1 MADTFKADKIDTS
14 TGKTKKIG
22 MGFSDPSG
30 EMPTAEYHYKSS
42 INRLATGEDIQTIDI
57 RGGDPY
63 IDIKDLYKKPTS
75 GSEYGDVSVRKT
87 KSGHLMVFD
96 DTNGNESIMIK
107 HRDGSGFCLQSD
119 GTMVMSTKNN
129 RITQVG
135 GTDALLIEGDLKIS
149 CQNLEIDATGDFDL
163 AVGGDYNLTVAG
175 EKKETVLGSS
185 REDITGNKGSKVQG
199 SRSDT
204 TVKDR
209 TTTVLGK
216 DTNIIKGDESFSIGG
231 HFDLGATGYSKIT
244 SEQQIAYTAP
254 QIDIVGIKGQ
264 IGLKQGIFGGDSCFY
279 YGTNFFGK
287 SAKFT
292 AGVTAPTFEGNLHGL
307 AETASAAN
315 SITFTHTSLGTET
328 GSATWSDGT
337 HLTPTDVGRDGK
349 GPSDDSIKDH
359 LGGDPRGI
367 KKISID
373 ASDTLLKKFTKTK
386 YTVRTARAALK
397 DPVKASNSKFLESL
411 IEEGLLSDNYFQ
423 KIPPSIGRVT
433 NGNSAYLPYETIGY
447 GANTNLVS
455 GQRSLKRYSP
465 DPKYDPNALDP
476 TRGVNMIT
484 SKTLL
489 AAAIPI
495 STFLAGE
502 NGSGTL
508 NHLATFDER
517 FRLASQ
523 LLLQTEVLKLGRNN
537 EGRFKNH
544 KVVVTEGTYAWTGDN
559 EPTKGSIPDLRTNG
573 QAITYEL
580 YDEQNRN
587 NIDVSYEF
595 AAYLSDQLSVYEKI
609 TLDYDTIEPNPTENI
624 PSEKIN
630 TQIIVTMPK
639 INKDYKIEGR
649 AGYKLETVWN
659 GSVQSNSD
667 LVEVTLD
674 TVTDIISPVSH
685 TDKGKGIIY
694 TAADFSDSA
703 RFSVILAQKIN
714 ELKPHIRSQM
724 AKGIIDYLA
733 LNKDDLRDVKIS
745 EAFRSFS
752 DSNKL
757 KKLNIGAAGGNSW
770 HNYSC
775 AIDVQIYVDGV
786 WQTGSPTQ
794 LGSLEE
800 YTGRMR
806 RSMDKF
812 NMHNDIPGDSGH
824 FYPTQFSQR
833 PPADLRNDVISID
846 DYININFL
854 GKVDKSIVPAIRV

>member
-1 MADTFKADKIDTS
+1 MADTFKADKIDTT

-163 AVGGDYNLTVAG
+163 SVGGDYNLTVAG

-216 DTNIIKGDESFSIGG
+216 DTNIIKGDVNFSIGG

-244 SEQQIAYTAP
+244 SEAQIAYTAP
-254 QIDIVGIKGQ
+254 QIDIVGVKGQ
-264 IGLKQGIFGGDSCFY
+264 IALKQGIFGGASSFFYGLNY
-279 YGTNFFGK
+279 YGR
-287 SAKFT
+287 SAKFS
-292 AGVTAPTFEGNLHGL
+292 AGITAPTFEGNLHGL
-307 AETASAAN
+307 AELASAAD
-315 SITFTHTSLGTET
+315 SITFDHTSAGTET
-328 GSATWSDGT
+328 GTASWSDGT
-337 HLTPTDVGRDGK
+337 HLTPTNLIRDGK
-349 GPSDDSIKDH
+349 GPNDDSIKDH
-359 LGGDPRGI
+359 LSGDPRGI

-373 ASDTLLKKFTKTK
+373 ASDSLLKKFTKTK

-423 KIPPSIGRVT
+423 KVPPSIGRVT

-455 GQRSLKRYSP
+455 GQRSLKSYSP
-465 DPKYDPNALDP
+465 DPKYDPNRLDP
-476 TRGVNMIT
+476 TRGANMIT

-544 KVVVTEGTYAWTGDN
+544 KIVVTEGTYAWTGDN

-587 NIDVSYEF
+587 NVDVSYEF

-639 INKDYKIEGR
+639 IDKDYRIKEL

-674 TVTDIISPVSH
+674 TVTDIISPVSY

-733 LNKDDLRDVKIS
+733 LNKDDLRDVKIDW
-745 EAFRSFS
+745 AFRSFS

-757 KKLNIGAAGGNSW
+757 KKSGVGAAGGNSW
-770 HNYSC
+770 HNYGC

-794 LGSLEE
+794 PGSLEE
-800 YTGRMR
+800 YTKRMR

-824 FYPTQFSQR
+824 FYPTQFPQR
-833 PPADLRNDVISID
+833 PPADLRNGVISID
-846 DYININFL
+846 DYIDINFL
-854 GKVDKSIVPAIRV
+854 GKVDKSIVPTIRV

>member
-1 MADTFKADKIDTS
+1 M
-14 TGKTKKIG
+14 
-22 MGFSDPSG
+22 
-30 EMPTAEYHYKSS
+30 
-42 INRLATGEDIQTIDI
+42 
-57 RGGDPY
+57 
-63 IDIKDLYKKPTS
+63 
-75 GSEYGDVSVRKT
+75 
-87 KSGHLMVFD
+87 
-96 DTNGNESIMIK
+96 
-107 HRDGSGFCLQSD
+107 
-119 GTMVMSTKNN
+119 
-129 RITQVG
+129 
-135 GTDALLIEGDLKIS
+135 
-149 CQNLEIDATGDFDL
+149 
-163 AVGGDYNLTVAG
+163 
-175 EKKETVLGSS
+175 
-185 REDITGNKGSKVQG
+185 
-199 SRSDT
+199 
-204 TVKDR
+204 
-209 TTTVLGK
+209 
-216 DTNIIKGDESFSIGG
+216 
-231 HFDLGATGYSKIT
+231 
-244 SEQQIAYTAP
+244 
-254 QIDIVGIKGQ
+254 
-264 IGLKQGIFGGDSCFY
+264 
-279 YGTNFFGK
+279 
-287 SAKFT
+287 
-292 AGVTAPTFEGNLHGL
+292 
-307 AETASAAN
+307 
-315 SITFTHTSLGTET
+315 
-328 GSATWSDGT
+328 
-337 HLTPTDVGRDGK
+337 
-349 GPSDDSIKDH
+349 
-359 LGGDPRGI
+359 
-367 KKISID
+367 
-373 ASDTLLKKFTKTK
+373 
-386 YTVRTARAALK
+386 
-397 DPVKASNSKFLESL
+397 
-411 IEEGLLSDNYFQ
+411 
-423 KIPPSIGRVT
+423 
-433 NGNSAYLPYETIGY
+433 
-447 GANTNLVS
+447 
-455 GQRSLKRYSP
+455 
-465 DPKYDPNALDP
+465 
-476 TRGVNMIT
+476 
-484 SKTLL
+484 
-489 AAAIPI
+489 
-495 STFLAGE
+495 
-502 NGSGTL
+502 
-508 NHLATFDER
+508 
-517 FRLASQ
+517 
-523 LLLQTEVLKLGRNN
+523 
-537 EGRFKNH
+537 
-544 KVVVTEGTYAWTGDN
+544 
-559 EPTKGSIPDLRTNG
+559 
-573 QAITYEL
+573 
-580 YDEQNRN
+580 
-587 NIDVSYEF
+587 
-595 AAYLSDQLSVYEKI
+595 
-609 TLDYDTIEPNPTENI
+609 DYDTIEPNPTENI

>member
-1 MADTFKADKIDTS
+1 MADTFKVDQIDT
-14 TGKTKKIG
+14 TTLKTKKIG

-30 EMPTAEYHYKSS
+30 EMPTAEYHYRSS
-42 INRLATGEDIQTIDI
+42 VNKVATGDDIETIEI

-63 IDIKDLYKKPTS
+63 IDVKDLYKKPS
-75 GSEYGDVSVRKT
+75 IGSNYGDVSVRKT
-87 KSGHLMVFD
+87 KSGHLMIFD

-129 RITQVG
+129 RVTQVG

-216 DTNIIKGDESFSIGG
+216 DTNIIKGDVNFSIGG

-244 SEQQIAYTAP
+244 SEAQIAYSAP

-264 IGLKQGIFGGDSCFY
+264 IALKQGIFGGASSFFYGLNY
-279 YGTNFFGK
+279 YGR
-287 SAKFT
+287 SAKFS
-292 AGVTAPTFEGNLHGL
+292 AGVTAPSFHGDLQGKASTAAL
-307 AETASAAN
+307 ADKATGATTAG
-315 SITFTHTSLGTET
+315 SLGAAGTA
-328 GSATWSDGT
+328 GSTTNTATN
-337 HLTPTDVGRDGK
+337 LIRDGK
-349 GPSDDSIKDH
+349 GPNDDSIKDH

-397 DPVKASNSKFLESL
+397 DPVTASNSKFLESL

-433 NGNSAYLPYETIGY
+433 NGNSAYLPYESIGY
-447 GANTNLVS
+447 TGNMNFVS
-455 GQRSLKRYSP
+455 GQRNLKSYSP
-465 DPKYDPNALDP
+465 DSKYDPNKLDP

-489 AAAIPI
+489 ASAIPI
-495 STFLAGE
+495 STFLAGY
-502 NGSGTL
+502 NGAATL

-517 FRLASQ
+517 FELASQ
-523 LLLQTEVLKLGRNN
+523 LMLQTEVLKLCRNN

-544 KVVVTEGTYAWTGDN
+544 KLVVTEGCYKWTGDN

-587 NIDVSYEF
+587 VVDVSYEF
-595 AAYLSDQLSVYEKI
+595 AAYLSDQLSVFEKI
-609 TLDYDTIEPNPTENI
+609 TLDYDTIEPNPSSE
-624 PSEKIN
+624 PWEKIN

-649 AGYKLETVWN
+649 AGYKLETIWN
-659 GSVQSNSD
+659 GTVQSNSD

-674 TVTDIISPVSH
+674 TVTDIISPVSY
-685 TDKGKGIIY
+685 TDKGKGKIY
-694 TAADFSDSA
+694 TASDFSDSV
-703 RFSVILAQKIN
+703 RFSAILAQKIN

-724 AKGIIDYLA
+724 ANGIIDYLA
-733 LNKDDLRDVKIS
+733 LNKDDKRDVKIDW
-745 EAFRSFS
+745 AYRSLA
-752 DSNKL
+752 DSNKM
-757 KKLNIGAAGGNSW
+757 KKAGTGAAAGNSW

-786 WQTGSPTQ
+786 WQTGSSNQP
-794 LGSLEE
+794 GSLEE

-812 NMHNDIPGDSGH
+812 NMHNDIQGDSGH
-824 FYPTQFSQR
+824 FYPTQFPQK
-833 PPADLRNDVISID
+833 PPADLRNGVISID
-846 DYININFL
+846 DYIDINFL
-854 GKVDKSIVPAIRV
+854 GKVDKSIVPSVRV

>member
-1 MADTFKADKIDTS
+1 MADTFKTDKIDTS

-30 EMPTAEYHYKSS
+30 EMPTAEYHYKPSLNK
-42 INRLATGEDIQTIDI
+42 IVTGEDIQTIDI

-63 IDIKDLYKKPTS
+63 IDIKDLYKKPSS

-87 KSGHLMVFD
+87 KSGHLMIFD
-96 DTNGNESIMIK
+96 DTIGNESIMIK

-163 AVGGDYNLTVAG
+163 AVGGDYNLKVGG

-216 DTNIIKGDESFSIGG
+216 DTNIIKGDTSFSIGG
-231 HFDLGATGYSKIT
+231 NFDLGATGYSKIT

-254 QIDIVGIKGQ
+254 QIDIVGVKGQ
-264 IGLKQGIFGGDSCFY
+264 IALKQGIFGGASSFFYGLNY
-279 YGTNFFGK
+279 YGR
-287 SAKFT
+287 SAKFDK
-292 AGVTAPTFEGNLHGL
+292 GVTAPTFHGDLQGTALEAMSANTAGNHPS
-307 AETASAAN
+307 SAPHAG
-315 SITFTHTSLGTET
+315 SSLGFTI
-328 GSATWSDGT
+328 
-337 HLTPTDVGRDGK
+337 TDVDTNLKRDGK

-359 LGGDPRGI
+359 LSGDPRGI

-423 KIPPSIGRVT
+423 KVPPSIGRVT
-433 NGNSAYLPYETIGY
+433 NGNSAYLPYETMGY

-455 GQRSLKRYSP
+455 GQRNLKSYSP

-544 KVVVTEGTYAWTGDN
+544 KIVVTEGTYAWTGDN

-587 NIDVSYEF
+587 VTDVSYEF

-609 TLDYDTIEPNPTENI
+609 TLDYDTIEPNPTKNKPE
-624 PSEKIN
+624 ETIN

-639 INKDYKIEGR
+639 IDKDYRIKEL
-649 AGYKLETVWN
+649 AGYKLETIWN

-674 TVTDIISPVSH
+674 TVEDIISPVSY

-703 RFSVILAQKIN
+703 RFSIILAQKIN

-733 LNKDDLRDVKIS
+733 LNKDDLRDVKIDW
-745 EAFRSFS
+745 AFRSFS
-752 DSNKL
+752 ESNKM
-757 KKLNIGAAGGNSW
+757 KKSGVGAAGGNSW
-770 HNYSC
+770 HNYSS

-786 WQTGSPTQ
+786 WQTGSSTQ
-794 LGSLEE
+794 PGSLEE

-824 FYPTQFSQR
+824 FYPTQFPQK
-833 PPADLRNDVISID
+833 PPANLRNGKISID
-846 DYININFL
+846 DYIDINFL